1 MRCRAIAL
9 YSRLDV
15 AKLNLMLSSDCSQ
28 IGTGSSN
35 SPHFTYESRSPGS
48 PPTHLPTLAPQ
59 AFGSASRRLNIYIG
73 AARVSGDAGRKPRAS
88 PRRPAAALSR
98 ALALHR
104 AERDKGKQSRASV
117 FWRLQP

>member
-28 IGTGSSN
+28 IGTGSSY

-73 AARVSGDAGRKPRAS
+73 AYIGAARVSGDAGRKPRAS
-88 PRRPAAALSR
+88 PRRPAAA
-98 ALALHR
+98 
-104 AERDKGKQSRASV
+104 
-117 FWRLQP
+117 